1 MSDTRLLEV
10 NKLKTVFETE
20 DGVVRAVDE
29 SSFVLDSGET
39 LGIVGE
45 SGSGKTVTML
55 SLMRLIENP
64 GRIAGGQIL
73 FRGQDL
79 LARTDREMQRI
90 RGNDISMVFQDS
102 LSSLNPTMKI
112 GDQIGRVLAFH
123 TNLTRKQRLDKA
135 VELLRQL
142 NIPEPLKRVQNY
154 PHELSG
160 GMRQRILIAMAIACN
175 PSLLILDEPTTA
187 LDVTIEA
194 QIFELVDQLQSEFEM
209 GTVLITHDL
218 SVVASSCSR
227 VIIMYAGKIVEEAPV
242 LDLYDAPLHPYTRCL
257 LHSIPKLDQAH
268 KEDLFSI
275 PGEVPDLIGLEEGC
289 TFAPRC
295 TEATEECFHTSPGL
309 RAVNGRRRVACLQA
323 GARNV

>member
-10 NKLKTVFETE
+10 NNLKTVFETE

-64 GRIAGGQIL
+64 GRIAEGQIL

-79 LARTDREMQRI
+79 LAKTDREMQRI

-123 TNLTRKQRLDKA
+123 TSLTRKQRLDKA

-194 QIFELVDQLQSEFEM
+194 QIFELVDQLQAEYEM

-242 LDLYDAPLHPYTRCL
+242 MELYDAPQHPYTRCL
-257 LHSIPKLDQAH
+257 LQSIPKLDQAQ
-268 KEDLFSI
+268 KEQLFSI

-295 TEATEECFHTSPGL
+295 AEATEECFRTSPRL
-309 RAVNGRRRVACLQA
+309 RAVDGRRRVACLQA
-323 GARNV
+323 GARND